1 MTRLC
6 SSSLTWRRNRPS
18 RRGWTWLTFAHCS
31 GISMPTAPGEGTRR
45 AARRWLEHL
54 HVADIPRLRSL
65 FTHHPDYSDLT
76 PVQYADGLAWLLRQ
90 GLITPDGRS
99 LVRFSAHEQR
109 DRAAAARVS
118 QVRWTPDADTARR
131 ETGAAGER
139 AVVRLLELSGSPHLV
154 HVALL
159 SDAYG
164 YDIQAESKDGAVG
177 HIEVKATTDPTR
189 LRVHLTRHEYE
200 VMCRDP
206 DWLLTAVLVG
216 AHGDALNVVTVRR
229 DWLVLAAPEDRDH
242 HGQWESARFSI
253 PDHVLTPGI
262 VTADGSRLVPGTL
275 APFKPVWGSSRPT
288 SVLSM

>member
-1 MTRLC
+1 
-6 SSSLTWRRNRPS
+6 
-18 RRGWTWLTFAHCS
+18 
-31 GISMPTAPGEGTRR
+31 MPTAPGEGTRR

-54 HVADIPRLRSL
+54 PVADIPRLRSL

-99 LVRFSAHEQR
+99 LVRFSAHERQW
-109 DRAAAARVS
+109 DRAAASRVS

-139 AVVRLLELSGSPHLV
+139 AVVRLLELSGSAHLV
-154 HVALL
+154 HVAAL

-216 AHGDALNVVTVRR
+216 AHGDALNVVTVSR
-229 DWLVLAAPEDRDH
+229 DWLVLAAPEDRDR

-262 VTADGSRLVPGTL
+262 VTPDGSRLVPGTL
-275 APFKPVWGSSRPT
+275 APFKPVWGSSRPS
-288 SVLSM
+288 SVLST